1 MLSARSLPRPAARI
15 ARPMSELLVLAAGAA
30 VAGFVQ
36 GISGFAFSMVAL
48 SIWAW
53 SIEPTLATAMAV
65 CGGLSGQLF
74 SAVTVRRGLHLPVLW
89 PFLAGGALGIPIGVL
104 ALPHLDP
111 ARFKLVLGIVL
122 LACCTGMLFARRLPS
137 VARFGRA
144 GDVIA
149 GALGGAMGGLGGITG
164 AAPAMWC
171 TLRGFE
177 RDAQRAVVQNFNLLA
192 LTATLVAL
200 LASGTVRVDMLGG
213 LLVVVPALLL
223 PSWIGSR
230 VYLGLDAARFRQV
243 VLVVVALAGAAMIAA
258 SFRAT

>member
-1 MLSARSLPRPAARI
+1 MP
-15 ARPMSELLVLAAGAA
+15 ELLVLAIGAA

-53 SIEPTLATAMAV
+53 TIEPRLAAAMAV

-74 SAVTVRRGLHLPVLW
+74 NAATVRRGLHLPLLW
-89 PFLAGGALGIPIGVL
+89 PFLAGGALGVPLGVL
-104 ALPHLDP
+104 LLPTLDP
-111 ARFKLVLGIVL
+111 ARFKLVLGIAL
-122 LACCTGMLFARRLPS
+122 LACCSGMLFARRLPS

-144 GDVIA
+144 GDLLA
-149 GALGGAMGGLGGITG
+149 GAFGGAMGGLGGITG
-164 AAPAMWC
+164 AVPALWC
-171 TLRGFE
+171 TLRGLE
-177 RDAQRAVVQNFNLLA
+177 RDAQRAVVQNFNLIA
-192 LTATLVAL
+192 LSATLAAMLV
-200 LASGTVRVDMLGG
+200 SGTVRLDMLGG
-213 LLVVVPALLL
+213 LAVVVPALLL

-258 SFRAT
+258 SFRAP